1 MSEIILSNEQVSIA
15 TYQQNG
21 VIRVN
26 GGPGSGKTLVA
37 VKRAIFLAKDKAY
50 NYAEKDDRILFLYYN
65 KSLERTIKK
74 LFESDKDYEKV
85 KDKIEIRNIDNL
97 LVKDYIN
104 SNNKEFLEF
113 VKRARNNIEFVKT
126 TNPERKERIKNI
138 LKTRSIEFKNFTVE
152 DAEFILSE
160 IDWLRDC
167 SYLTEEE
174 YLQINRDGRGSQNPL
189 TKNKRMEIYKI
200 LRLYRENGPKDI
212 DLRYTDFYDL
222 ASLFL
227 FYFEKEENK
236 GKIKKYNHVIVDE
249 AQDLSKIHFRFINLI
264 CKISKTSG
272 NTISLFMDK
281 NQSIYPEQAWI
292 FGSRTLKQVG
302 INIKKSFT
310 LNRAYRNVKEIFD
323 VAKKLNPEVEVGDI
337 PDTKNQNLT
346 LTFSIDRG
354 IKPFFIKYSDSEDR
368 LNNLCKDIKT
378 LVNEFNYKYDD
389 ISIIGLNEQGIKDIK
404 NILQKEHI
412 NYVSKN
418 RVGEGINVTTYHSAK
433 GTENKVIFIP
443 NIDELNADDLTDLY
457 PDKTR
462 EEILEELK
470 KLLYIGMT
478 RAREVLIVSS
488 LKIDPSEYQ
497 KKLLEVFDFEN
508 DFINI
513 DTDSSDFYSVF
524 NKEINKNENIEKNH
538 SKFFEIKEVIEEEK
552 ASDVAIQK
560 EIENLKPKE
569 KEKNIDS
576 MEIEK
581 EIENKFPL
589 AHKSTKI
596 GLIKAEKL
604 FLRADKNDEYFG
616 SESFEY
622 LKSLECEIRTYYT
635 IIKEKVLNE
644 SYNKSEKLH
653 IILNKLKEYSEFK
666 TPVHECYKHKVFNE
680 RNDLAHDYSEYTYD
694 DLLEIRELVKEKLLP
709 KFIKAL
715 KKFRTNKGIDEF
727 IIIGRLE
734 TSYNKIDVKKKKY
747 YTYYI
752 KDENDNEFPTLS
764 ENRYEQNIT
773 YKLTVNKLMLK
784 GNEYYRIIEASN
796 FFD

>member
-1 MSEIILSNEQVSIA
+1 MSEIILSNEQISVA
-15 TYQQNG
+15 RYPENG

-37 VKRAIFLAKDKAY
+37 VKRAIFLAREYK
-50 NYAEKDDRILFLYYN
+50 YAEKDDKILFLFYN
-65 KSLERTIKK
+65 KSLERSIKK

-85 KDKIEIRNIDNL
+85 KDKIEIRSIDSF
-97 LVKDYIN
+97 LVKEYIN
-104 SNNKEFLEF
+104 ANNQEFFAYVKKANNDKDF
-113 VKRARNNIEFVKT
+113 VTSYDK
-126 TNPERKERIKNI
+126 ERKERIEHI
-138 LKTRSIEFKNFTVE
+138 LFAKKDEFKKFSVK
-152 DAEFILSE
+152 DAEFVLSE
-160 IDWLRDC
+160 IDWLRNC
-167 SYLTEEE
+167 CYMKKEE
-174 YLQINRDGRGSQNPL
+174 YLEIKRYGRGNQKKL
-189 TKNKRMEIYKI
+189 EKDEKEEIYKI
-200 LRLYRENGPKDI
+200 LNFYREPNKKT
-212 DLRYTDFYDL
+212 LRYTDFYDI
-222 ASLFL
+222 AFLFL

-236 GKIKKYNHVIVDE
+236 NKVKKYNHVIVDE

-264 CKISKTSG
+264 CEISKTSG

-368 LNNLCKDIKT
+368 LNDLCKDIKT

-478 RAREVLIVSS
+478 RATEVLIVSS
-488 LKIDPSEYQ
+488 LKIELSEYQ

-538 SKFFEIKEVIEEEK
+538 SKFFEIKEVVEEEK

-560 EIENLKPKE
+560 EIESLKPDKNE
-569 KEKNIDS
+569 KSIDN
-576 MEIEK
+576 K
-581 EIENKFPL
+581 EIENEIETKFPS

-622 LKSLECEIRTYYT
+622 LKSLECEIRTYYAT
-635 IIKEKVLNE
+635 VQEKVLNE
-644 SYNKSEKLH
+644 SYSKSEKLYT
-653 IILNKLKEYSEFK
+653 ILNKLKEYSEFK

-709 KFIKAL
+709 KFIKAF

>member
-1 MSEIILSNEQVSIA
+1 MSEIILSSEQVSIA

-264 CKISKTSG
+264 CEISKTSG

-281 NQSIYPEQAWI
+281 NQSIYSKQAWI
-292 FGSRTLKQVG
+292 SKNRTLKQVG
-302 INIKKSFT
+302 ISISKSFS
-310 LNRAYRNVKEIFD
+310 LNRAYRNAKEIFD
-323 VAKKLNPEVEVGDI
+323 VAIKLNPEIEVGDI
-337 PDTKNQNLT
+337 SNDKIQNLT
-346 LTFSIDRG
+346 LTFSEDRG
-354 IKPFFIKYSDSEDR
+354 IKPLFLKYPDLSFEEGIK
-368 LNNLCKDIKT
+368 NLSKNIEI
-378 LVNEFNYKYDD
+378 LVDKFNYKYDD
-389 ISIIGLNEQGIKDIK
+389 ISVISLNKLYIPNKSEKYKTEVDRMIESLHNKGTD
-404 NILQKEHI
+404 
-412 NYVSKN
+412 
-418 RVGEGINVTTYHSAK
+418 VTTYYSAK

-443 NIDELNADDLTDLY
+443 SIDEFDIDKLSDRY
-457 PDKTR
+457 PDKTQ
-462 EEILEELK
+462 EEILEEFK
-470 KLLYIGMT
+470 KLLYVGMT
-478 RAREVLIVSS
+478 RAKEVLIISS
-488 LKIDPSEYQ
+488 LKTEASDSL
-497 KKLLEVFDFEN
+497 KKLLEVFDLEN

-513 DTDSSDFYSVF
+513 DTDFNDFYTVF
-524 NKEINKNENIEKNH
+524 NREINKNENIEKNH
-538 SKFFEIKEVIEEEK
+538 TKFSGIKEVIEEEK
-552 ASDVAIQK
+552 NTDIVIQK
-560 EIENLKPKE
+560 EKEALKIDINE
-569 KEKNIDS
+569 RDNI
-576 MEIEK
+576 EIEK

-589 AHKSTKI
+589 AHKLAKI

-604 FLRADKNDEYFG
+604 FLGADKNEKLLNTEG
-616 SESFEY
+616 FEY
-622 LKSLECEIRTYYT
+622 LKAFECEITTCYT
-635 IIKEKVLNE
+635 TIQEKAKEQYSKNE
-644 SYNKSEKLH
+644 KMH
-653 IILNKLKEYSEFK
+653 AILKKLKTHHEFK
-666 TPVHECYKHKVFNE
+666 NIISKCFDSKVFDK
-680 RNDLAHDYSEYTYD
+680 RNDLAHAYNEFTYN
-694 DLLEIRELVKEKLLP
+694 DLLEIRKLVMEDLLP
-709 KFIKAL
+709 SFIKAFN
-715 KKFRTNKGIDEF
+715 KYKINKGIDEF
-727 IIIGRLE
+727 IIVGKLE
-734 TSYNKIDVKKKKY
+734 TSYNKVDIQKKKY
-747 YTYYI
+747 YSYCI
-752 KDENDNEFPTLS
+752 IDENNNSFLAFS
-764 ENRYEQNIT
+764 ENKYKQDIA

>member
-1 MSEIILSNEQVSIA
+1 MSEIILSNEQISVA
-15 TYQQNG
+15 RYPENG

-37 VKRAIFLAKDKAY
+37 VKRAIFLAREYK
-50 NYAEKDDRILFLYYN
+50 YAEKDDKILFLFYN
-65 KSLERTIKK
+65 KSLERSIKK

-85 KDKIEIRNIDNL
+85 KDKIEIRSIDSF
-97 LVKDYIN
+97 LVKEYIN
-104 SNNKEFLEF
+104 ANNQEFFAYVKKANNDKDF
-113 VKRARNNIEFVKT
+113 VTSYDK
-126 TNPERKERIKNI
+126 ERKERIEHI
-138 LKTRSIEFKNFTVE
+138 LFAKKDEFKKFSVK
-152 DAEFILSE
+152 DAEFVLSE
-160 IDWLRDC
+160 IDWLRNC
-167 SYLTEEE
+167 CYMKKEE
-174 YLQINRDGRGSQNPL
+174 YLEIKRYGRGNQKKL
-189 TKNKRMEIYKI
+189 EKDEKEEIYKI
-200 LRLYRENGPKDI
+200 LNFYREPNKKT
-212 DLRYTDFYDL
+212 LRYTDFYDI
-222 ASLFL
+222 AFLFL

-236 GKIKKYNHVIVDE
+236 NKVKKYNHVIVDE

-264 CKISKTSG
+264 CEISKTSG

-354 IKPFFIKYSDSEDR
+354 IKPFFIRYSDSEDR

-443 NIDELNADDLTDLY
+443 NIDELNADDLTEVY

-478 RAREVLIVSS
+478 RATEVLIVSS

-538 SKFFEIKEVIEEEK
+538 SKFFEIKEVVEEEK

-569 KEKNIDS
+569 KEKNI
-576 MEIEK
+576 
-581 EIENKFPL
+581 
-589 AHKSTKI
+589 
-596 GLIKAEKL
+596 
-604 FLRADKNDEYFG
+604 
-616 SESFEY
+616 
-622 LKSLECEIRTYYT
+622 
-635 IIKEKVLNE
+635 
-644 SYNKSEKLH
+644 
-653 IILNKLKEYSEFK
+653 
-666 TPVHECYKHKVFNE
+666 
-680 RNDLAHDYSEYTYD
+680 
-694 DLLEIRELVKEKLLP
+694 
-709 KFIKAL
+709 
-715 KKFRTNKGIDEF
+715 
-727 IIIGRLE
+727 
-734 TSYNKIDVKKKKY
+734 
-747 YTYYI
+747 
-752 KDENDNEFPTLS
+752 
-764 ENRYEQNIT
+764 
-773 YKLTVNKLMLK
+773 
-784 GNEYYRIIEASN
+784 
-796 FFD
+796 

>member
-200 LRLYRENGPKDI
+200 LRLYRENGPKDS

-264 CKISKTSG
+264 CEISKTSG

-281 NQSIYPEQAWI
+281 NQSIYSKQAWI
-292 FGSRTLKQVG
+292 SKNRTLKQVG
-302 INIKKSFT
+302 ISISKSFS
-310 LNRAYRNVKEIFD
+310 LNRAYRNAKEIFD
-323 VAKKLNPEVEVGDI
+323 VAIKLNPEIEVGDI
-337 PDTKNQNLT
+337 LNDKIQNLT
-346 LTFSIDRG
+346 LTFSEDRG
-354 IKPFFIKYSDSEDR
+354 IKPLFLKYPDLNFEEGIK
-368 LNNLCKDIKT
+368 NLSKNIEI
-378 LVNEFNYKYDD
+378 LVDKFNYKYDD
-389 ISIIGLNEQGIKDIK
+389 ISVISLNKLYIPNKSEKYKTEVDRMIESLHNKGTD
-404 NILQKEHI
+404 
-412 NYVSKN
+412 
-418 RVGEGINVTTYHSAK
+418 VTTYYSAK

-443 NIDELNADDLTDLY
+443 SIDEFDIDKLSDRY
-457 PDKTR
+457 PDKTQ
-462 EEILEELK
+462 EEILEEFK
-470 KLLYIGMT
+470 KLLYVGMT
-478 RAREVLIVSS
+478 RAKEVLIISS
-488 LKIDPSEYQ
+488 LKTEASDSL
-497 KKLLEVFDFEN
+497 KKLLEVFDLEN

-513 DTDSSDFYSVF
+513 NTDFNDFYTVF

-538 SKFFEIKEVIEEEK
+538 NKFSGIKEVIEEEK
-552 ASDVAIQK
+552 NTDIVIQK
-560 EIENLKPKE
+560 EKEALKIDINE
-569 KEKNIDS
+569 RDNI
-576 MEIEK
+576 EIEK

-589 AHKSTKI
+589 AHKLAKI

-604 FLRADKNDEYFG
+604 FLGADKNEKLLNTEG
-616 SESFEY
+616 FEY
-622 LKSLECEIRTYYT
+622 LKAFECEITTCYT
-635 IIKEKVLNE
+635 TIQEKAKEQYSKNE
-644 SYNKSEKLH
+644 KMH
-653 IILNKLKEYSEFK
+653 AILKKLKTHHEFK
-666 TPVHECYKHKVFNE
+666 NIISKCFDSKVFDK
-680 RNDLAHDYSEYTYD
+680 RNDLAHAYNEFTYN
-694 DLLEIRELVKEKLLP
+694 DLLEIRKLVMEDLLP
-709 KFIKAL
+709 SFIKAFN
-715 KKFRTNKGIDEF
+715 KYKINKGIDEF
-727 IIIGRLE
+727 IIVGKLE
-734 TSYNKIDVKKKKY
+734 TSYNKVDIQKKKY
-747 YTYYI
+747 YSYCI
-752 KDENDNEFPTLS
+752 IDENNNSFLAFS
-764 ENRYEQNIT
+764 ENKYKQDIT